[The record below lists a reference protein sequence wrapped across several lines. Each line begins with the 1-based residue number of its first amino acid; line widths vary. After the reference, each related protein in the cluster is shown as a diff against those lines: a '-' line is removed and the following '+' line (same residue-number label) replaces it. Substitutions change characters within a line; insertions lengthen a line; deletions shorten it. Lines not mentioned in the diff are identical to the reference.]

1 MNYESRK
8 QATIVERV
16 FSDNLTVW
24 IIIPLCLEVN
34 LTLNGCVSFHRNT
47 DVTAPLMRMNVPQN
61 GNKLSQVQDMLSVT
75 WHWWVT
81 PHTQTQQQN
90 KAKVQHVVR
99 AGWTKTTRR
108 GNRSI
113 GSLSVRG
120 EKNPTELLLIRAVKP
135 SAHDPTWHTARRVFS
150 PPSTSSLCILC
161 GLPLHY

>member
-8 QATIVERV
+8 QATIIERV

-24 IIIPLCLEVN
+24 IVIPLWREVN
-34 LTLNGCVSFHRNT
+34 LTLNGCVSFHRDT
-47 DVTAPLMRMNVPQN
+47 DVTAPLMRMHVPQN
-61 GNKLSQVQDMLSVT
+61 DNKRSQVQDMLSVT

-108 GNRSI
+108 GNMSI
-113 GSLSVRG
+113 GSLLVRG
-120 EKNPTELLLIRAVKP
+120 KKTTELLLIRAVKP
-135 SAHDPTWHTARRVFS
+135 SAHNPTWRTACRVFS
-150 PPSTSSLCILC
+150 PLSTSSLCILR